1 MDMDWRGKAFVVGGV
16 LGALLGLGAA
26 YIYVNAAEQSG
37 ETPELSPGTAVSIG
51 LSLLALLR
59 QEIMFAASSG
69 VIRGSAKSML
79 VVAVL
84 RFNFDASSIRPKRAV
99 VGGF

>member
-26 YIYVNAAEQSG
+26 YIYINAAEQSG
-37 ETPELSPGTAVSIG
+37 EPPEVSPGTAVTVG

-59 QEIMFAASSG
+59 QVAAIG
-69 VIRGSAKSML
+69 E
-79 VVAVL
+79 
-84 RFNFDASSIRPKRAV
+84 
-99 VGGF
+99 GGDHDDDDKKKKKKK

>member
-26 YIYVNAAEQSG
+26 YIYVNAAEESG
-37 ETPELSPGTAVSIG
+37 ETPEMSPGTAVTIG

-59 QEIMFAASSG
+59 QVAAIG
-69 VIRGSAKSML
+69 E
-79 VVAVL
+79 
-84 RFNFDASSIRPKRAV
+84 
-99 VGGF
+99 GGDHDDDDKKKKKKK